1 MKRSVVDIHPEAILE
16 GRDARDWYFSKSA
29 QAEEAFRIELERAI
43 RLIREAPETWP
54 RYLHGTRRFIFTAF
68 PNSLVYTTDGSLLTG
83 DRNRA
88 REPKTWLLEAA
99 VEVG

>member
-29 QAEEAFRIELERAI
+29 QAEEAFRMELERAI

-54 RYLHGTRRFIFTAF
+54 RYLHGTRRFILTAF
-68 PNSLVYTTDGSLLTG
+68 PYSLVYTTDGSYSLVIAITHA
-83 DRNRA
+83 NR
-88 REPKTWLLEAA
+88 RPGYWKQRLR
-99 VEVG
+99 

>member
-29 QAEEAFRIELERAI
+29 QAEEAFRMELERAI

-54 RYLHGTRRFIFTAF
+54 RYLHGTRRFILTAF
-68 PNSLVYTTDGSLLTG
+68 PYSLVYTTDGSHSLVIAIAHA
-83 DRNRA
+83 NR
-88 REPKTWLLEAA
+88 RPGYWKQRLR
-99 VEVG
+99 

>member
-29 QAEEAFRIELERAI
+29 QAEEAFRMELERAI

-54 RYLHGTRRFIFTAF
+54 RYLHGTRRFILTAF
-68 PNSLVYTTDGSLLTG
+68 PYSLVYTTDGSYSLVIAIAHA
-83 DRNRA
+83 NRKPGYWKQ
-88 REPKTWLLEAA
+88 RLR
-99 VEVG
+99 

>member
-54 RYLHGTRRFIFTAF
+54 RYLHGTRRFILAVF
-68 PNSLVYTTDGSLLTG
+68 L
-83 DRNRA
+83 R
-88 REPKTWLLEAA
+88 A
-99 VEVG
+99 VERVLNGSKD

>member
-29 QAEEAFRIELERAI
+29 QAEEAFRMELERAI

-54 RYLHGTRRFIFTAF
+54 RYLTELGGLS
-68 PNSLVYTTDGSLLTG
+68 SLHSPIAWSTQQT
-83 DRNRA
+83 
-88 REPKTWLLEAA
+88 EATHW
-99 VEVG
+99 